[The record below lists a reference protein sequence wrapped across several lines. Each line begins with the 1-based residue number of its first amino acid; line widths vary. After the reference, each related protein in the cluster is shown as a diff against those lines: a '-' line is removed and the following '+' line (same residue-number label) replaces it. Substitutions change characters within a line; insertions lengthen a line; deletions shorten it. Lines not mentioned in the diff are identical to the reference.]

1 MHLRRSRQWMA
12 MLGSACLETSNE
24 HQIHAARR
32 RFRAFAPGNPSRGPR
47 GHGEAQRA
55 DPKGSMGSYPA
66 GDSAIARL
74 FELADMPPRL
84 RMPSI
89 LFWAK
94 PNMGKTHIQDHFI
107 ELHKQR
113 AETHP
118 GTTYG
123 NVFRLE
129 LNDNLTEKRFYLDI
143 LEKLNAPTPE
153 APVHRLQAMVMRQ
166 LEARGIRLIILD
178 ELQLVTELRLTEQR
192 HILNALKYLSNRLSI
207 SIAGFGSG
215 EARVLIESD
224 LHLAERFDI
233 VALPLWTKAERW
245 AVDAVKARVAWMPLR
260 KPTAVDHDFMAAL
273 FRHSDKLLGRM
284 FSLLERAAVAAL
296 DNEECLTVELLKRMA
311 GVRRSEND

>member
-1 MHLRRSRQWMA
+1 MSIKLTPPDDAFEHLHPEIRH
-12 MLGSACLETSNE
+12 SAL
-24 HQIHAARR
+24 
-32 RFRAFAPGNPSRGPR
+32 
-47 GHGEAQRA
+47 A
-55 DPKGSMGSYPA
+55 DLAKREELIKRDRWVSYPA

-74 FELADMPPRL
+74 FELADMPPRM

-94 PNMGKTHIQDHFI
+94 PNMGKTHIQYYFM

-113 AETHP
+113 AEAHP
-118 GTTYG
+118 GTYG

-129 LNDNLTEKRFYLDI
+129 LNGNLTEKRFYLDM
-143 LEKLNAPTPE
+143 LAKLDAPTPE
-153 APVHRLQAMVMRQ
+153 ATVYRLQAMVMRQ
-166 LEARGIRLIILD
+166 LEARGIRLMILD
-178 ELQLVTELRLTEQR
+178 ELQRVTELRLTEQR

-233 VALPLWTKAERW
+233 VALPPWTKAQRW
-245 AVDAVKARVAWMPLR
+245 AIDAVKERLAWMPLR
-260 KPTAVDHDFMAAL
+260 KATTVDLDFMAAL
-273 FRHSDKLLGRM
+273 FRHSDELLGRM

-296 DNEECLTVELLKRMA
+296 EHDECLSVALLDQVA
-311 GVRRSEND
+311 GRRRSDND